1 MEGSP
6 LRSSS
11 TSSLRAAPDAA
22 SLLLPLLMCCCC
34 CCCCSG
40 IESCGILAGRL
51 SASDSRFTITTL
63 IVPKQ
68 TGTSDT
74 VEMLG
79 EEEVWEAEVSAQK
92 TGLETTRDHVGSSDE

>member
-1 MEGSP
+1 
-6 LRSSS
+6 
-11 TSSLRAAPDAA
+11 
-22 SLLLPLLMCCCC
+22 LLLQLADGCWGYAYCCCRCGC
-34 CCCCSG
+34 CCRG

-79 EEEVWEAEVSAQK
+79 EEEVWEAEVSWVAI
-92 TGLETTRDHVGSSDE
+92 GDCSSLPGRVLAG

>member
-1 MEGSP
+1 MV
-6 LRSSS
+6 
-11 TSSLRAAPDAA
+11 
-22 SLLLPLLMCCCC
+22 LLLLLLLL
-34 CCCCSG
+34 SRG

-51 SASDSRFTITTL
+51 SATDSRFTVTTL

-79 EEEVWEAEVSAQK
+79 EEEVWEAEVCNHCM
-92 TGLETTRDHVGSSDE
+92 G